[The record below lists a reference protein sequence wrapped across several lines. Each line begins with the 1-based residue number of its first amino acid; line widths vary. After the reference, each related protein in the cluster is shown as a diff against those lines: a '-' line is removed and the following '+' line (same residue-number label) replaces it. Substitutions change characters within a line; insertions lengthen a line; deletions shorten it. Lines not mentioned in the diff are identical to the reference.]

1 MRRSIESFACPK
13 KWGCTM
19 ISAVLDACVLYSAAL
34 RDFLL
39 RLAAADLVKPFWSE
53 EIQNEWVRSLLRK
66 RPDLKQE
73 NLERTRWEM
82 NSYFPDSLIQGYE
95 SVIPT
100 LQLPD
105 LDDKH
110 VLAVAI
116 QTKAKYI

>member
-1 MRRSIESFACPK
+1 
-13 KWGCTM
+13 M